1 MSVDLLLGRATSH
14 EARMRFTTLI
24 TIFGAALSL
33 SGCMTERDDRAFG
46 QGWNDLGSSV
56 SGGVGRDT
64 YGTNRRPDVYGA
76 STAPSLPSMGTP
88 GLGK

>member
-1 MSVDLLLGRATSH
+1 MRVPAAITVLTASLLLA
-14 EARMRFTTLI
+14 
-24 TIFGAALSL
+24 
-33 SGCMTERDDRAFG
+33 GCMTERDDRAFG
-46 QGWNDLGSSV
+46 QGWNDVSSSV
-56 SGGVGRDT
+56 GGGIGRDT